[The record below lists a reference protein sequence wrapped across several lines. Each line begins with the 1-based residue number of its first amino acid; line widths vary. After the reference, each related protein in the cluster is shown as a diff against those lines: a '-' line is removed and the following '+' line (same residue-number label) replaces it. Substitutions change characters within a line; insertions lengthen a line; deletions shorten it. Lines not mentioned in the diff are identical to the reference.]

1 LLGKNG
7 NVKQSVS
14 WKPDVLGEGYLQA
27 TLELTPD
34 SEGEVVATL
43 VKGPE
48 PVASSF
54 FKRLAG
60 KSTQV
65 AQFTDVLYIHGWSD
79 YFFQKNLAEYWR
91 SQGAQFYA
99 LDLRK
104 YGRSIRPGQSEG
116 FTDNLADY
124 DEDIEAAL
132 EVMGH
137 GTTKSG
143 SHESVLEGRK
153 LVVMGH
159 STGGLVFSL
168 WADRN
173 PGRANAV
180 VLNSPW
186 LEYQL
191 TAAARAVV
199 APVMRA
205 GTRLNPKAQMPS
217 IDFGFYSRAVDIH
230 KDGEW
235 EFNYDWRPEHGFPV
249 RPAWLNAILAGH
261 AKVAAGLNITE
272 PVFTW
277 LSTKSMLV
285 PRWHEEMMT
294 SDVAIDVNI
303 VAARVHQLG
312 KLITLARI
320 ENAMHD
326 VVLSEKPA
334 RTHAF
339 NELTQWLKAYL

>member
-1 LLGKNG
+1 MEKT
-7 NVKQSVS
+7 VT
-14 WKPDVLGEGYLQA
+14 WTEDVLGDGFVQA

-34 SEGEVVATL
+34 SEGPVVATI
-43 VKGPE
+43 VKAPAPQQPG
-48 PVASSF
+48 F
-54 FKRLAG
+54 LDRLLGRSA
-60 KSTQV
+60 QV
-65 AQFTDVLYIHGWSD
+65 AANTDVLYIHGWSD
-79 YFFQKNLAEYWR
+79 YFFQKNLADYWR

-116 FTDNLADY
+116 FIENLADY

-137 GTTKSG
+137 GSKKSG
-143 SHESVLEGRK
+143 ANDKALEGRK
-153 LVVMGH
+153 LIVMGH
-159 STGGLVFSL
+159 STGGLIFSL
-168 WADRN
+168 WANRYPDR
-173 PGRANAV
+173 ADAV

-191 TAAARAVV
+191 TAAARALV
-199 APVMRA
+199 APVLRA
-205 GTRLNPKAQMPS
+205 GTKINPKSKMPS
-217 IDFGFYSRAVDIH
+217 IDFGFYSRTVDKN

-249 RPAWLNAILAGH
+249 RPAWLNAVLTGH
-261 AKVAAGLNITE
+261 AQVAAGLDIPV

-277 LSTKSMLV
+277 LSTRSLLV
-285 PRWHEEMMT
+285 PRWSPDMMKA
-294 SDVAIDVNI
+294 DVAIDVNI

-312 KLITLARI
+312 KLVTLSRI

-326 VVLSEKPA
+326 VVLSA
-334 RTHAF
+334 RPVRNHAF
-339 NELTQWLKAYL
+339 DELPRWLKPYL